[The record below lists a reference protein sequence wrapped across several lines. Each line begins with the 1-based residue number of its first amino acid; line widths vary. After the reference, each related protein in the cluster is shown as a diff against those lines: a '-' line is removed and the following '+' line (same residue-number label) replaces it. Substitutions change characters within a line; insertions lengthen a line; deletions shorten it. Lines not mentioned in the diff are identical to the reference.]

1 MYILNIID
9 YLALKMYNEFKIL
22 NKMTKLERML
32 IMNKTNKDVIVVGF
46 ALFAMFFGAGN
57 LIFPPFLGVTSG
69 QEWITGFGAF
79 ILADVG
85 LSLLAIIAA
94 AKCRGDVNLVFG
106 RAGKKLSIILGAAIM
121 ICLGPLLAIPR
132 TAATT
137 FEMGVAPLFS
147 NFSPVLFSVI
157 FFIITFIL
165 TIKPSKVT
173 DIIGQFLTPAL
184 LIALSVLIIKGIITP
199 LGDINPTPMIENVFA
214 EGIKQGYQTMDPLG
228 AVALSSVIII
238 SLGNKGYKD
247 EKQKFNL
254 TIKAG
259 LVAALGLALVYGGLT
274 YLGATVSKVYD
285 LNVSQASL
293 MVEMTASLLGN
304 PGKVIL
310 SIIVTLACLTTAVGL
325 TSATGQFFDKL
336 TNGKLKY
343 EVVVTVVCIFSAVV
357 SNFGVS
363 TIIQFSAP
371 ILDMI
376 YPTTIVLVIMT
387 LFGDKIKNNN
397 AFRGATYMALFI
409 SVLTVIN
416 NLTQGAIPFVT
427 KLPLASLGFNWVL
440 PVLIAGVIGNFI
452 PSKDNEISSGI
463 NKAM

>member
-1 MYILNIID
+1 
-9 YLALKMYNEFKIL
+9 
-22 NKMTKLERML
+22 
-32 IMNKTNKDVIVVGF
+32 MNKTNKDVIVVGF

-69 QEWITGFGAF
+69 QEWLIGFGAF

-94 AKCRGDVNLVFG
+94 AKCKGDVNLILG
-106 RAGKKLSIILGAAIM
+106 RPGKKFAIILGSAIM

-137 FEMGVAPLFS
+137 FEMGVAPIFS
-147 NFSPVLFSVI
+147 NFNPVLFSVI

-165 TIKPSKVT
+165 TIKPSKVI

-184 LIALSVLIIKGIITP
+184 LIALSFLIIKGITNP
-199 LGDINPTPMIENVFA
+199 LGDINPVSLVENVFA

-247 EKQKFNL
+247 ENQKIKL
-254 TIKAG
+254 TVKAG

-274 YLGATVSKVYD
+274 YLGATVSKVYGID
-285 LNVSQASL
+285 VVQTSL
-293 MVEMTASLLGN
+293 IVNITASLLGN
-304 PGKVIL
+304 PGKLIL
-310 SIIVTLACLTTAVGL
+310 AIIVTLACLTTAVGL
-325 TSATGQFFDKL
+325 TSATAQFFDKI
-336 TNGKLKY
+336 TNGRLKY
-343 EVVVTVVCIFSAVV
+343 EVVVTVVCIFSAIV

-371 ILDMI
+371 VLDMI
-376 YPTTIVLVIMT
+376 YPATIVLVIMT
-387 LFGDKIKNNN
+387 LFGNKIKNNN
-397 AFRGATYMALFI
+397 AFKGATYMALFI
-409 SVLTVIN
+409 SILTVIN

-440 PVLIAGVIGNFI
+440 PVLIAGIIGNFI
-452 PSKDNEISSGI
+452 PSKENRINSEIENAI
-463 NKAM
+463 